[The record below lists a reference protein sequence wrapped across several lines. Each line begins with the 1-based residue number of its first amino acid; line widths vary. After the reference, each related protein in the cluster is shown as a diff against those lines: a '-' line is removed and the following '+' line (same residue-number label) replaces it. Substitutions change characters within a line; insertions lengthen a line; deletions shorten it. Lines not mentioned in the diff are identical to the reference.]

1 MRCAPNTPSPDTMKN
16 AKYRL
21 FAFFFNLYRIF
32 FKPDHHK
39 VSFIMVHQSHFQG
52 NLRYI
57 WEELQ
62 ERDQFQCTLIF
73 KDEYR
78 SGTIKSLL
86 NLFLVKTRQLATS
99 QYVFLN
105 DNFLPLAFMN
115 FHPEAEVVQLWHA
128 AGAFK
133 KFGLSAPTDPNL
145 VELEKMIAQRLD
157 YVVVSS
163 QKVAPYYM
171 EAFGVGK
178 EKILPLGIPRTD
190 YYFQEHDL
198 DSLRNK
204 FEKLYPASKNK
215 KLVLYAPTFREDPE
229 LDKNLL
235 NNLDIDLFQEKL
247 GKEYLLAVRLHPQ
260 INQDQKLSPEV
271 IDLTSYPDEKE
282 LLLLTD
288 ILITDYSSIMVEYT
302 LLEKPVIF
310 YPYDLEFYEFYERG
324 FYQDYHEMV
333 PGPIA
338 RSNQEL
344 IAIIKEDEYDFNR
357 IREFKESQFDHADG
371 KSSQRVVDHLI
382 K

>member
-1 MRCAPNTPSPDTMKN
+1 M
-16 AKYRL
+16 
-21 FAFFFNLYRIF
+21 I
-32 FKPDHHK
+32 
-39 VSFIMVHQSHFQG
+39 HQSHFQG

-62 ERDQFQCTLIF
+62 ERDNFECSLIS

-78 SGTIKSLL
+78 SGTLKSLL

-99 QYVFLN
+99 QYIFLN

-115 FHPEAEVVQLWHA
+115 FHPQSKVVQLWHA

-145 VELEKMIAQRLD
+145 VELEQKIALKLD

-163 QKVAPYYM
+163 QNVAPYYM
-171 EAFGVGK
+171 EAFGVEE

-198 DSLRNK
+198 ESLRYK
-204 FEKLYPASKNK
+204 FEKLYPASKKK
-215 KLVLYAPTFREDPE
+215 KLILYAPTFREDPK
-229 LDKNLL
+229 LDENLL
-235 NNLDIDLFQEKL
+235 NNLDMELFQEKL
-247 GKEYLLAVRLHPQ
+247 GEEYILAVRLHPQ
-260 INQDQKLSPEV
+260 INQEQELSPGV
-271 IDLTSYPDEKE
+271 INLTDYPDEKE

-288 ILITDYSSIMVEYT
+288 ILITDYSSIMVEYA
-302 LLEKPVIF
+302 LLEKPMIF

-324 FYQDYHEMV
+324 FYHDYHELV

-344 IAIIKEDEYDFNR
+344 VDIIKENKYNLGKIRDF
-357 IREFKESQFDHADG
+357 KKSQFDHVDG
-371 KSSQRVVDHLI
+371 KSSRRVVDYLI